1 MEPKAIKAAI
11 TSIENQLEILKASCG
26 LSPDV
31 GEEEPD
37 AGDDEGEADASENK
51 TQPVAER
58 ARRRGRHKAL
68 AQFEKESD

>member
-31 GEEEPD
+31 GEEAP
-37 AGDDEGEADASENK
+37 DASENK
-51 TQPVAER
+51 AQPVAER
-58 ARRRGRHKAL
+58 ARRRGRHRQMP
-68 AQFEKESD
+68 QFEKESD

>member
-31 GEEEPD
+31 GEEAPD
-37 AGDDEGEADASENK
+37 ASDDDSEADASENK

-58 ARRRGRHKAL
+58 PRRRGRHRQMS
-68 AQFEKESD
+68 QFEKESD